1 MKAELINPFIESVQ
15 EIFSTM
21 LDSKATRGK
30 ISVSRDN
37 KGPGELL
44 AIIGL
49 SGEYKGIVAVSFP
62 TDAALGIVGRMAGTE
77 FEAVDETV
85 VDGVA
90 ELINMIA
97 GGAKAKLRT
106 NGKQPMDLGLPSVVT
121 GKDYQVD
128 YPKKSIWLEVP
139 FGSELGSFLMRVT
152 FESGGPLDNGD
163 CR

>member
-21 LDSKATRGK
+21 LDSKATRGQ

-49 SGEYKGIVAVSFP
+49 SGESKGIVAVSFP
-62 TDAALGIVGRMAGTE
+62 TETALHVVGRIAGTE
-77 FEAVDETV
+77 FEAIDETV

-90 ELINMIA
+90 EFVNMIA
-97 GGAKAKLRT
+97 GGRRR
-106 NGKQPMDLGLPSVVT
+106 S
-121 GKDYQVD
+121 
-128 YPKKSIWLEVP
+128 
-139 FGSELGSFLMRVT
+139 
-152 FESGGPLDNGD
+152 
-163 CR
+163 

>member
-21 LDSKATRGK
+21 LGAKATRGQ

-49 SGEYKGIVAVSFP
+49 SGESKGIVAVSFP
-62 TDAALGIVGRMAGTE
+62 TKTALSLVGRIAGME

-90 ELINMIA
+90 EMINMIA
-97 GGAKAKLRT
+97 GGAKAKLKR
-106 NGKQPMDLGLPSVVT
+106 NGNKPIELGLPSVVT
-121 GKDYQVD
+121 GKNYQVD

-139 FGSELGSFLMRVT
+139 FDSDLGTFLMRVT
-152 FESGGPLDNGD
+152 FESNDSSE
-163 CR
+163 

>member
-21 LDSKATRGK
+21 LDSKATRGQ

-49 SGEYKGIVAVSFP
+49 SGETKGIVAVSFP
-62 TDAALGIVGRMAGTE
+62 TETALRLVGRIVGME
-77 FEAVDETV
+77 FESIDETV

-90 ELINMIA
+90 EMINMIA
-97 GGAKAKLRT
+97 GGAKAKLNV
-106 NGKQPMDLGLPSVVT
+106 NGKKPIDLGLPSVVT

-139 FGSELGSFLMRVT
+139 FDSELGSFLMRVT
-152 FESGGPLDNGD
+152 FESSGP
-163 CR
+163 

>member
-21 LDSKATRGK
+21 LNSKATRGK

-62 TDAALGIVGRMAGTE
+62 TGAALGIVGRMAGTE
-77 FEAVDETV
+77 FEAVDETM

-90 ELINMIA
+90 ELMDMIA
-97 GGAKAKLRT
+97 EGRKRSCAQR
-106 NGKQPMDLGLPSVVT
+106 
-121 GKDYQVD
+121 
-128 YPKKSIWLEVP
+128 
-139 FGSELGSFLMRVT
+139 GSDRWISGRRVW
-152 FESGGPLDNGD
+152 
-163 CR
+163 

>member
-1 MKAELINPFIESVQ
+1 M
-15 EIFSTM
+15 
-21 LDSKATRGK
+21 
-30 ISVSRDN
+30 SRDS

-44 AIIGL
+44 ALIGI
-49 SGEYKGIVAVSFP
+49 SGESKGTVTVSFP
-62 TDAALGIVGRMAGTE
+62 TDTALQIVGQMAGME

-106 NGKQPMDLGLPSVVT
+106 NGKKPMDLGLPSVVT
-121 GKDYQVD
+121 GKDYHVD

-139 FGSELGSFLMRVT
+139 FESDLGSFLMRVT
-152 FESGGPLDNGD
+152 FESGGPLG
-163 CR
+163 

>member
-21 LDSKATRGK
+21 LDSKATRGQ

-49 SGEYKGIVAVSFP
+49 SGENKGIVAVSFP
-62 TDAALGIVGRMAGTE
+62 TETALCLVGRIAGME
-77 FEAVDETV
+77 FEVVDDTV

-90 ELINMIA
+90 EMINMIA
-97 GGAKAKLRT
+97 GGAKAKLNT
-106 NGKQPMDLGLPSVVT
+106 NGKKPIDLGLPSVVR

-139 FGSELGSFLMRVT
+139 FDSDVGSFLMRVT
-152 FESGGPLDNGD
+152 FESSGPSG
-163 CR
+163 

>member
-1 MKAELINPFIESVQ
+1 MQAELINPFIESVQ

-21 LDSKATRGK
+21 LSSNATRGQ
-30 ISVSRDN
+30 ISVSRDS

-44 AIIGL
+44 ALIGI
-49 SGEYKGIVAVSFP
+49 SGESKGTVTVSFP
-62 TDAALGIVGRMAGTE
+62 TDTALQIVGQMAGME

-106 NGKQPMDLGLPSVVT
+106 NGKKPMDLGLPSVVT
-121 GKDYQVD
+121 GKDYHVD

-139 FGSELGSFLMRVT
+139 FESDLGSFLMRVT
-152 FESGGPLDNGD
+152 FESGGPLG
-163 CR
+163 

>member
-21 LDSKATRGK
+21 LGANVQRGK

-44 AIIGL
+44 AIIGIVGES
-49 SGEYKGIVAVSFP
+49 SGMVAVSFP
-62 TDAALGIVGRMAGTE
+62 TATALGVVGRIAGME
-77 FEAVDETV
+77 FDTVDETI

-90 ELINMIA
+90 EIVNMIA
-97 GGAKAKLRT
+97 GGAKAKLNT
-106 NGKQPMDLGLPSVVT
+106 NGGKPMDLGLPSVVT
-121 GKDYQVD
+121 GKDFQVD

-139 FGSELGSFLMRVT
+139 FESELGSFLMRVT
-152 FESGGPLDNGD
+152 FESNNASEN
-163 CR
+163 